1 MEINLTTMELKCL
14 EIAALD
20 PQEWLESFAK
30 HRATQEKKKIL
41 SALMVYCNTNSIALE
56 VGEDA
61 QIDQALEL
69 GIVKTAAQRQEEF
82 EATLNE

>member
-1 MEINLTTMELKCL
+1 MEIDLTTIELKCL
-14 EIAALD
+14 EVAALD

-41 SALMVYCNTNSIALE
+41 SALMTYCNTNSVALE

-61 QIDQALEL
+61 QVEQAFSL
-69 GIVKTAAQRQEEF
+69 GIVKTAAQKQEEF
-82 EATLNE
+82 EAGL